1 MATKKATI
9 KDIAKKVG
17 VTPTTVSN
25 VINNKGG
32 RVSEEIIK
40 KVNQAIQELG
50 YKKNYSA
57 QSLVI
62 NKSNLIG
69 IVIPQTEENRELLLY
84 NPFYSEFISALE
96 YELRDNG
103 YNIIL
108 SGSAKDQHDISN
120 LQSWNVDGVII
131 LGMYQENFYENIKKM
146 NIPIVLVDTYIDD
159 DYFYNIRIDD
169 ELGGYLATKYFLEKG
184 HRNIGIITGIIKHN
198 GVAEKK
204 FNGYERALKEYGI
217 EVKRDYIFEK
227 SVDSQWGYDAGKLIS
242 ENKNGITALF
252 ATADIIALGLFSAFY
267 EKNINI
273 PNDISVVGFDNT
285 FLAQTTLPPLTTVNQ
300 NIKNKAVVSAKILL
314 EELINKESKESK
326 ENKEKITILSVEI
339 EERYSVK
346 EVI

>member
-1 MATKKATI
+1 MTKKKPTI
-9 KDIAKKVG
+9 KDIAKRVG

-40 KVNQAIQELG
+40 KVNIAIEELD

-69 IVIPQTEENRELLLY
+69 IVIPQTEESRELLLY

-96 YELRDNG
+96 YELRENG

-108 SGSAKDQHDISN
+108 SGSTKDQDNLSN
-120 LQSWNVDGVII
+120 LLSWNVDGVII
-131 LGMYQENFYENIKKM
+131 LGIYEEEFYENIKKM
-146 NIPIVLVDTYIDD
+146 NIPIVLVDSYTKD
-159 DYFYNIRIDD
+159 DYFYKVRIDD
-169 ELGGYLATKYFLEKG
+169 ELGGYLATKYLLEKG
-184 HRNIGIITGIIKHN
+184 HRNIGIISGTIKPN

-204 FNGYERALKEYGI
+204 FNGYKKALSEYEI
-217 EVKRDYIFEK
+217 DINEDYIFEK
-227 SVDSQWGYDAGKLIS
+227 SVDYEYGYESGKSIA
-242 ENKNGITALF
+242 ENRNGITALF

-267 EKNINI
+267 ENNINV
-273 PNDISVVGFDNT
+273 PEQISIVGFDNT
-285 FLAQTTLPPLTTVNQ
+285 FLSKSSLPPLTTVNQ
-300 NIKNKAVVSAKILL
+300 KIKNKAVTSARLLLSILTD
-314 EELINKESKESK
+314 KEI
-326 ENKEKITILSVEI
+326 KEKTTILPVEI
-339 EERYSVK
+339 KERKSVK

>member
-1 MATKKATI
+1 MTRKKPTI

-40 KVNQAIQELG
+40 KVNIAIKELD

-96 YELRDNG
+96 YELRENG

-108 SGSAKDQHDISN
+108 SGSTKDQDNVNN
-120 LQSWNVDGVII
+120 LLSWNVDGVII
-131 LGMYQENFYENIKKM
+131 LGIYEEEFYENIKKM
-146 NIPIVLVDTYIDD
+146 NIPIVLVDSYIND
-159 DYFYNIRIDD
+159 DYFYKIRIDD
-169 ELGGYLATKYFLEKG
+169 EFGGYLATKHLLDKG
-184 HRNIGIITGIIKHN
+184 HRNIGIISGTIKPN

-204 FNGYERALKEYGI
+204 FNGYKKALNEYGI
-217 EVKRDYIFEK
+217 DINEDYIFEK
-227 SVDSQWGYDAGKLIS
+227 SVDYEYGYESGKSIAQ
-242 ENKNGITALF
+242 NKNDITAIF

-267 EKNINI
+267 ENNINV
-273 PNDISVVGFDNT
+273 PEQISIVGFDNT
-285 FLAQTTLPPLTTVNQ
+285 FLAKSSLPPLTTVNQ
-300 NIKNKAVVSAKILL
+300 NIKNKAVTSARVLLNILTD
-314 EELINKESKESK
+314 KEI
-326 ENKEKITILSVEI
+326 KEKTIILPVEI
-339 EERYSVK
+339 EERKSVK